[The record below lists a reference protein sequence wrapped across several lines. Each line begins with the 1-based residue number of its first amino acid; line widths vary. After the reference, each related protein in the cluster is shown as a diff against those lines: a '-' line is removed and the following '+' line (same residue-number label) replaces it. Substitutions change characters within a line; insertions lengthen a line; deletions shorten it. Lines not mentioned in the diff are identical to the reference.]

1 MLFNLFINELYKTL
15 QLMTI
20 KLLKWS
26 VFFSR
31 YQMLVTVN
39 LNRKKQLFP
48 NLQES
53 INLLFIHEAQ
63 AMWIDVMYLLFF
75 YFFLLGR
82 FQTLTAPPPSKYLT
96 WSTDSR
102 STHASNIHSFVVF
115 VFLLVLCFVFLCFC
129 SFVVFVYLDLNAWL
143 LPSSITIV

>member
-1 MLFNLFINELYKTL
+1 
-15 QLMTI
+15 MTI

-53 INLLFIHEAQ
+53 VELLFIHEAQ
-63 AMWIDVMYLLFF
+63 AMWIDVKYYFFLLFF
-75 YFFLLGR
+75 YFFLLFFYLADFKLWPRPRHQNILHGPPILVR
-82 FQTLTAPPPSKYLT
+82 LTQAIF
-96 WSTDSR
+96 
-102 STHASNIHSFVVF
+102 TH
-115 VFLLVLCFVFLCFC
+115 L
-129 SFVVFVYLDLNAWL
+129 
-143 LPSSITIV
+143 